1 MCLVFVHHQRPDL
14 IVVNLPG
21 NFQAEKAAAKSLL
34 EKVLWVSSGVLE
46 AATTEIVESTQW
58 SHQVQ
63 MQSSMVLISDAPSES
78 EARCRSTQGKVF
90 NSFPDND
97 ARNVSTRSHLQ
108 IALEVS
114 PVPIR
119 VLCHRLVLKRSNGHR
134 LKMISF

>member
-58 SHQVQ
+58 SRQVQ
-63 MQSSMVLISDAPSES
+63 VAIFDVLSSNAPSEPVS
-78 EARCRSTQGKVF
+78 FVVLSQGNVF
-90 NSFPDND
+90 NSFPDNG

-108 IALEVS
+108 IALKVS
-114 PVPIR
+114 PVPISLY
-119 VLCHRLVLKRSNGHR
+119 VTGN
-134 LKMISF
+134 